1 MPAKKKSTQKKEST
15 LSTILKA
22 ITDGTLGFVKT
33 YVVDTTNELLHK
45 AQDVAYQTGKT
56 IAQYFFAG
64 TILFVGFVLVIISL
78 VLLLQEHFDISLGFS
93 FLIWGL
99 VLLIIG
105 LIYNVMIQKNARA
118 R

>member
-1 MPAKKKSTQKKEST
+1 MAAKKKSQKKEEST

-45 AQDVAYQTGKT
+45 AQDVAYRTGKT

-64 TILFVGFVLVIISL
+64 TILFIGFVLVMISL
-78 VLLLQEHFDISLGFS
+78 VLLVHEHYNISLGFS

-99 VLLIIG
+99 VLLVIG
-105 LIYNVMIQKNARA
+105 LIYNLIIQKNARE